1 MLKTETSSEF
11 YWAIEG
17 KCQPQKTTQYT
28 HRYTHLHKVV
38 LVWDWRNLCNFE
50 FDEYPFNPF
59 KCAWKLK
66 QQPPTMRCVN
76 KGKQRAGGRRWVKMG
91 ARTHKV
97 KSRRKLQREGRQ
109 AGASKC
115 CAIINE
121 RINYEINGE
130 SRVSWP

>member
-1 MLKTETSSEF
+1 MCME
-11 YWAIEG
+11 IEAAA
-17 KCQPQKTTQYT
+17 P
-28 HRYTHLHKVV
+28 
-38 LVWDWRNLCNFE
+38 NNE
-50 FDEYPFNPF
+50 
-59 KCAWKLK
+59 
-66 QQPPTMRCVN
+66 MR
-76 KGKQRAGGRRWVKMG
+76 KQRQTTHWGKKVEKMG
-91 ARTHKV
+91 TRTHKV

>member
-1 MLKTETSSEF
+1 ME
-11 YWAIEG
+11 IEAAAPNNG
-17 KCQPQKTTQYT
+17 MRKQRQTT
-28 HRYTHLHKVV
+28 HRGEV
-38 LVWDWRNLCNFE
+38 D
-50 FDEYPFNPF
+50 
-59 KCAWKLK
+59 
-66 QQPPTMRCVN
+66 
-76 KGKQRAGGRRWVKMG
+76 KMG